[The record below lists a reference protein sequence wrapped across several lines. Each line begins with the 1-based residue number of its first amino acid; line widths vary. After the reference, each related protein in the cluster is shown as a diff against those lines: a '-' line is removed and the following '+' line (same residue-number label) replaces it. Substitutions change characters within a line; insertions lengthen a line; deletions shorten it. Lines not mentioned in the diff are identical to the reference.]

1 MEHGEQCVMI
11 TGVVWMQVWPANNWA
26 SLGTVSFEWFYF
38 VVVGFVFVS
47 FLLFKFPIFVYCM
60 TYNICYKN

>member
-26 SLGTVSFEWFYF
+26 SLGTVSFECFF
-38 VVVGFVFVS
+38 VVVVGGGGFF
-47 FLLFKFPIFVYCM
+47 FFI
-60 TYNICYKN
+60 I